1 MSTPQS
7 AYGSS
12 NINNNRLVATSS
24 PYAAVQMK
32 AMTPKSRRPSPT
44 SATDTLIFDG
54 GFDNR
59 CLSVGA
65 PQFVPESYST
75 PVPGPQS
82 NVSTPVSIKPKLTP
96 YKGSNNNRGRN
107 INRRSANRSNNTSSG
122 NGGERNNTPPSS
134 NNNNNNIHTPQN
146 LRDNPERLAKV
157 KTEMCHY
164 YEEGGAKACPFG
176 ANCKFSDTSCVHFC
190 FKLYTCGIFM

>member
-1 MSTPQS
+1 MSTPPTSS
-7 AYGSS
+7 A
-12 NINNNRLVATSS
+12 NNNRLVAAAS

-32 AMTPKSRRPSPT
+32 AMFPKSRRPSPT

-54 GFDNR
+54 GFENR

-82 NVSTPVSIKPKLTP
+82 NVSTPVSIKPKSTP
-96 YKGSNNNRGRN
+96 YKGINNRGRN
-107 INRRSANRSNNTSSG
+107 INRRSSNRTNNTTSG
-122 NGGERNNTPPSS
+122 NGGERPSQPSS
-134 NNNNNNIHTPQN
+134 NNNIHTPQN

-176 ANCKFSDTSCVHFC
+176 ANCKFSDTSCV
-190 FKLYTCGIFM
+190 IFYIL

>member
-1 MSTPQS
+1 MSTPPTS
-7 AYGSS
+7 AAK
-12 NINNNRLVATSS
+12 NNRLVATSS
-24 PYAAVQMK
+24 PYTAVQMK

-54 GFDNR
+54 GFENR

-65 PQFVPESYST
+65 PKFVPESYST

-96 YKGSNNNRGRN
+96 YKGINNRGRN
-107 INRRSANRSNNTSSG
+107 VNRRSANRSNNTSSG
-122 NGGERNNTPPSS
+122 NGGERNPSQPSS
-134 NNNNNNIHTPQN
+134 NNNIHTPQN

-176 ANCKFSDTSCVHFC
+176 ANCKFSDISCVHF
-190 FKLYTCGIFM
+190 

>member
-1 MSTPQS
+1 MSTPTS
-7 AYGSS
+7 EMTS
-12 NINNNRLVATSS
+12 NTNNNRSVSASS

-32 AMTPKSRRPSPT
+32 TMTPKSRRPSPT

-54 GFDNR
+54 GFENR

-65 PQFVPESYST
+65 PPFSPESYTT
-75 PVPGPQS
+75 PAPGPQS
-82 NVSTPVSIKPKLTP
+82 NVSTPVSIKPKMTP
-96 YKGSNNNRGRN
+96 YKGSNNRGRN
-107 INRRSANRSNNTSSG
+107 INRRSASRTNNTTS
-122 NGGERNNTPPSS
+122 GGERNPSQPSS
-134 NNNNNNIHTPQN
+134 NNNNIHTPQN

-176 ANCKFSDTSCVHFC
+176 ANCKFR
-190 FKLYTCGIFM
+190 

>member
-1 MSTPQS
+1 MSTPTS
-7 AYGSS
+7 AASGSS
-12 NINNNRLVATSS
+12 NINNNRLASAVS
-24 PYAAVQMK
+24 PYTAVQMK

-54 GFDNR
+54 FENR

-75 PVPGPQS
+75 PVSGPQS
-82 NVSTPVSIKPKLTP
+82 NVSTPVSIKPKMTP
-96 YKGSNNNRGRN
+96 YKGGNNRGRN
-107 INRRSANRSNNTSSG
+107 INRRSANRLNNASSG
-122 NGGERNNTPPSS
+122 NGGERNPSQPSS
-134 NNNNNNIHTPQN
+134 NNNNTHTPQN

-176 ANCKFSDTSCVHFC
+176 ANCKFSDTSCVHFV
-190 FKLYTCGIFM
+190 KLYTCGIFM

>member
-1 MSTPQS
+1 MSTPPTS
-7 AYGSS
+7 ASAA
-12 NINNNRLVATSS
+12 NNNRLVATSS
-24 PYAAVQMK
+24 PYTAIQMK
-32 AMTPKSRRPSPT
+32 AMFPKSRRPSPT

-54 GFDNR
+54 GFENR

-65 PQFVPESYST
+65 PQFVPESYTT

-82 NVSTPVSIKPKLTP
+82 NVSTPMSIKPKLTP
-96 YKGSNNNRGRN
+96 YKGGNNRGRN
-107 INRRSANRSNNTSSG
+107 TNRRSANRTNNVSSG
-122 NGGERNNTPPSS
+122 NGRTPQPS
-134 NNNNNNIHTPQN
+134 NNNNIQTPQN

-176 ANCKFSDTSCVHFC
+176 ANCKFSDTSCVHFW
-190 FKLYTCGIFM
+190 FKLYACGILV